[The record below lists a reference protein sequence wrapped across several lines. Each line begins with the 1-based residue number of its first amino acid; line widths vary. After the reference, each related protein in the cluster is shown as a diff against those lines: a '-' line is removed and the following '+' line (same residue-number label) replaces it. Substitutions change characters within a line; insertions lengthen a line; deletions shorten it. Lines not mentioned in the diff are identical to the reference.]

1 MAQLSEKRVFHRDQ
15 VRIVLFLL
23 IGVFWLTFALRWTHF
38 LNTNRIVDEY
48 ISMLSMRAILAQG
61 LPILPSGWLYG
72 PKGLTHGYLGALFA
86 LAFGRSAFALCFQS
100 VVAGMLAVALIYRMG
115 RDCFSAD
122 VGLSAAVALACL
134 PSAVQWGGRVRMYS
148 LWQLLTLLGVYL
160 LVKGY
165 LGVGGSDRRAR
176 IGGLLAMSLATLT
189 HTLTLMALG
198 GLVAGIGVAWIVSL
212 RKRRPCLTLRV
223 SPGEILAA
231 LLLVAVIVAIDPL
244 GGPWG
249 GRVKMSE
256 VALRGTLTMQHV
268 QERLFY
274 LVAYTHEF
282 VTWPLW
288 PLTIFYAVGFIRLGL
303 NLLRTRKAVVADDWA
318 ALSLYILLLVVWF
331 TTSVTAHIQ
340 RDRYLFA
347 ILPIFLLLS
356 LREIV
361 VIVRLLGDALGGLGN
376 PGVLV
381 SILLLALLTPSAMR
395 TIRTDVIGDLSLAYR
410 YVGEHWLPG
419 DAIAAYHPAPSQWFL
434 DRVDYYATNV
444 GAGVHDNIDV
454 WAGAPWVPSPEAF
467 APVLDAHG
475 RVWYV
480 VDDAYWDDYL
490 GDAFKQFVRRR
501 MRVAYHQNG
510 VRVFV
515 HDSDSSR

>member
-1 MAQLSEKRVFHRDQ
+1 MAQLSEKRAFDQNRVMVVF
-15 VRIVLFLL
+15 L
-23 IGVFWLTFALRWTHF
+23 IGVFWLAFALRWVYF
-38 LNTNRIVDEY
+38 LNTNRVVDEY
-48 ISMLSMRAILAQG
+48 ISMLSIRAILVRG

-72 PKGLTHGYLGALFA
+72 PKGLTHGYLGALSA

-100 VVAGMLAVALIYRMG
+100 VAAGMLAVSLIYRIG
-115 RDCFSAD
+115 RDCSSAD

-148 LWQLLTLLGVYL
+148 LWQLLSLLGVYL

-165 LGVGGSDRRAR
+165 LGVGGADRRAR
-176 IGGLLAMSLATLT
+176 IGGLLAMSLAMLT

-198 GLVAGIGVAWIVSL
+198 GLLVGLGVAWIVSL
-212 RKRRPCLTLRV
+212 RKRRPCSTLRF
-223 SPGEILAA
+223 SPGEILAV
-231 LLLVAVIVAIDPL
+231 LFLVAVIVVSDPL

-256 VALRGTLTMQHV
+256 VALQGTLTMRHV

-288 PLTIFYAVGFIRLGL
+288 PLTIFYAEGFIRLGL
-303 NLLRTRKAVVADDWA
+303 NLLRIRKAVTADDWA

-331 TTSVTAHIQ
+331 TTGVTAHIQ

-347 ILPIFLLLS
+347 ILPFFLLLS

-361 VIVRLLGDALGGLGN
+361 AIVRLLGHTLGGLGN
-376 PGVLV
+376 SGVLV
-381 SILLLALLTPSAMR
+381 AILLLALLTPSATR

-410 YVGEHWLPG
+410 YVEEHWRPG

-434 DRVDYYATNV
+434 NRVDYYATDV
-444 GAGVHDNIDV
+444 GAGVHDGVDA

-467 APVLDAHG
+467 ALVLDAHG

-501 MRVAYHQNG
+501 MRVAYHQSG
-510 VRVFV
+510 VQVFV
-515 HDSDSSR
+515 HDSNSLR